1 MKNKQ
6 RQNSNVVDNRRLHAL
21 RPLTL
26 VVFLSL
32 YATST
37 WAEEYFDPAFISGN
51 EDSQLDLSFYSKN
64 GDISPGDYLVSISVN
79 EKVMPEKMIKFV
91 LNKEYKLVPVFT
103 PNELQALGVDVENV
117 PALKLLPKETPIED
131 ITALIPDYRATFTAS
146 NLALKLSFPQLIMK
160 NKSESEVDPTL
171 WNEGIPALLFNYSLM
186 GSASHTPEA
195 NMKNILTQ
203 MFGGVNFQ
211 AWRFR
216 FNYFGNYTKYDGH
229 GTANTHTKNDFNN
242 VRLYRDIKSLK
253 STLQLGEIMP
263 VLSIFESFP
272 FKGVSLSSNEEM
284 IPQSQRG
291 FAPVIT
297 GYANSNALVLVKQN
311 GNTVYQTYVSPGP
324 FRIDDLRQTQLSGEL
339 EVFIQEADG
348 SVRKQMIASSSL
360 PIMEREGAFK
370 YEVSAGQYNAAG
382 TAKSKFAL
390 GSFSYGLPR
399 NITLYGGGMGGSDY
413 LSSVVGIGTSLGK
426 LGALSFDAT
435 MSRAKI
441 QGADSWENG
450 QSYRVR
456 YAKNM
461 LSTGTT
467 VDLAAY
473 RYSTKEYYSFSDMNL
488 ISGNVLHPW
497 GRAKRKNNFQI
508 SLSQQLGRYGSL
520 TLSGNREDYWD
531 SNEVNKRV
539 SLSYNATLKE
549 ISYFITYNIEKRKD
563 EHNNWPEDRRLS
575 VGVQIPFKIFSPTS
589 LAEKSSLSYAINTG
603 NHGNTAHNV
612 GLRTS
617 LLNDKL
623 GISVDQD
630 YSKDKHA
637 NNNSNLNINYVG
649 EVSNSTLGYSYSNDY
664 NTLSG
669 SFNGGIIAHPYGVTL
684 ARYVGSSPMALVEA
698 EQAAGTKVNSGM
710 GTINNSGFALIP
722 IGNTYNK
729 NPVALDIYSLP
740 NNVEVDNSI
749 HQLYPTKD
757 AVVYTKF
764 NTKVGHQVI
773 MTLMHQHKPLPFGAL
788 VSVVGDK
795 ENMSVV
801 GDNGEVYL
809 AGLLPQG
816 QLTVQW
822 GNEAQQRCQVNY
834 TLPID
839 NTTPQDKIAP
849 VIEYAAD
856 CQ

>member
-6 RQNSNVVDNRRLHAL
+6 KQTPNVVDNRRLHAL
-21 RPLTL
+21 SQLTL
-26 VVFLSL
+26 AVLLSL
-32 YATST
+32 YAGST

-51 EDSQLDLSFYSKN
+51 EDSQLDLSFYSKD
-64 GDISPGDYLVSISVN
+64 GAISPGDYLVSISVN
-79 EKVMPEKMIKFV
+79 EKAMPEKMVKFV

-103 PNELQALGVDVENV
+103 PKELQALGVDVENV
-117 PALKLLPKETPIED
+117 PMLKRLPKEAPIED
-131 ITALIPDYRATFTAS
+131 LSALIPDYRATFITS
-146 NLALKLSFPQLIMK
+146 DLALKLSFPQLIMK
-160 NKSESEVDPTL
+160 NKSESEVDPAL
-171 WNEGIPALLFNYSLM
+171 WNDGIPALLFNYSLI
-186 GSASHTPEA
+186 GSTSRTDGADI
-195 NMKNILTQ
+195 KNVLAQ
-203 MFGGVNFQ
+203 VFGGINFQ

-216 FNYFGNYTKYDGH
+216 FNYFGNYAKYDGH
-229 GTANTHTKNDFNN
+229 GDSNSHTQNNFNN

-272 FKGVSLSSNEEM
+272 FKGVSLSSNEDM

-348 SVRKQMIASSSL
+348 SVRKQLIASSSL

-370 YEVSAGQYNAAG
+370 YEISAGQYNASG
-382 TAKSKFAL
+382 SEKSKFAL
-390 GSFSYGLPR
+390 GTFSYGLPH

-413 LSSVVGIGTSLGK
+413 LSSVVGFGTSLGK

-435 MSRAKI
+435 MSWAKI
-441 QGADSWENG
+441 QGSDSWKNG

-456 YAKNM
+456 YAKSM

-473 RYSTKEYYSFSDMNL
+473 RYSTKEYYSFNDA
-488 ISGNVLHPW
+488 NVINENGLYAW

-520 TLSGNREDYWD
+520 TLSGNREDYWN

-549 ISYFITYNIEKRKD
+549 INYFITYNIEKRKD

-575 VGVQIPFKIFSPTS
+575 VGMQIPFKIFSPAP

-603 NHGNTAHNV
+603 NHGNTAQNV

-617 LLNDKL
+617 LLDDRL

-630 YSKDKHA
+630 YSKEKHA
-637 NNNSNLNINYVG
+637 NNSSNLNINYVG
-649 EVSNSTLGYSYSNDY
+649 EVSNSTLAYSYSNDY

-669 SFNGGIIAHPYGVTL
+669 SLNGGIIAHPYGITL
-684 ARYVGSSPMALVEA
+684 ARYVGSSPLALVEA

-710 GTINNSGFALIP
+710 GTINDRGFALVP
-722 IGNTYNK
+722 IGNSYNK
-729 NPVALDIYSLP
+729 NPVSLDIYSLP

-764 NTKVGHQVI
+764 NTKVGYQVI
-773 MTLMHQHKPLPFGAL
+773 MTLMRQHKPLPFGAL
-788 VSVVGDK
+788 VSVVGDE
-795 ENMSVV
+795 ENTSVV

-816 QLTVQW
+816 LLTVRW
-822 GNEAQQRCQVNY
+822 GNGAQQSCQVNY
-834 TLPID
+834 TLPIERAA
-839 NTTPQDKIAP
+839 QDKITP
-849 VIEYAAD
+849 VIEYTAD